1 MTRLADMTDL
11 YNRAMASVQ
20 RVLDLID
27 TPAPARA
34 TGALPQPLCGEL
46 RFDQVRFAYGDRPAL
61 DGVSFDVPAGA
72 TVALV
77 GSTGSGKSTLLK
89 LLLRFLTPQ
98 SGAVLLDGA
107 DIAGIDPAALR
118 ARIAY
123 VGQEPFLTDGSVADN
138 IAYGDGASGQARIE
152 SAARAAE
159 AHEFIAALPDGYAHA
174 VGEGG
179 AELSGGQRQR
189 IALARALYRDP
200 LILVLDEATSAID
213 NETEAAIS
221 HSLRSAARGRSV
233 LVVAHRLSTVRHA
246 DAIHVLE
253 QGRIVESG
261 THEELLARDGQY
273 ARLWRLQTGA

>member
-1 MTRLADMTDL
+1 M
-11 YNRAMASVQ
+11 
-20 RVLDLID
+20 
-27 TPAPARA
+27 
-34 TGALPQPLCGEL
+34 
-46 RFDQVRFAYGDRPAL
+46 
-61 DGVSFDVPAGA
+61 
-72 TVALV
+72 
-77 GSTGSGKSTLLK
+77 LK
-89 LLLRFLTPQ
+89 LLLRFLDPQ
-98 SGAVLLDGA
+98 SGRVLLDGT
-107 DIAGIDPAALR
+107 DIAGIDPALLR
-118 ARIAY
+118 SRVAY

-138 IAYGDGASGQARIE
+138 IAYGDCAAVPARIE
-152 SAARAAE
+152 AAARAAE
-159 AHEFIAALPDGYAHA
+159 AHEFISALPRGYAHA

-233 LVVAHRLSTVRHA
+233 LIVAHRLSTVRHA

-261 THEELLARDGQY
+261 THEALLARDGQY
-273 ARLWRLQTGA
+273 ARLWRLQTGEE